1 MDCEDEESIED
12 HGIKRHLRDF
22 GVKTDKQ
29 SFRCPHCEYS
39 KTKRGYYW
47 SSFDRLF
54 KDHFPESSN
63 KEQGAKPV
71 KTVNNAFD
79 SGGSP
84 KPIGE
89 ILPEVD
95 HEKRIKISKENMK
108 RNK

>member
-1 MDCEDEESIED
+1 MED
-12 HGIKRHLRDF
+12 HEIKWFLKDP
-22 GVKTDKQ
+22 GVRTDKQ
-29 SFRCPHCEYS
+29 SFRCPHCRSS

-54 KDHFPESSN
+54 EDYFPESSN
-63 KEQGAKPV
+63 KEQGTEPV
-71 KTVNNAFD
+71 KIVNNVFD

-84 KPIGE
+84 EPIGE

-95 HEKRIKISKENMK
+95 HEKWIKISRENMK